1 MLSNRIIQSIQS
13 SPDPAVCLVAA
24 GPGAGVPAVTVA
36 TDPVPGTVPVLVTL
50 APVEMVHLE
59 MVPPHQVSLDHCH
72 HHHHHDDQEHGH
84 GVNTTW
90 LMMSHGMQMLIIK
103 QGIENEFS
111 LAQTTTAKL
120 IK

>member
-24 GPGAGVPAVTVA
+24 GPGAGVPAVTIA

-59 MVPPHQVSLDHCH
+59 MVPPHQVSPGHCH
-72 HHHHHDDQEHGH
+72 HRHHDDQEHGH
-84 GVNTTW
+84 RVNTIW
-90 LMMSHGMQMLIIK
+90 LMISHGMQMLIIK

-111 LAQTTTAKL
+111 LAQTTTVKL
-120 IK
+120 LK

>member
-1 MLSNRIIQSIQS
+1 MT
-13 SPDPAVCLVAA
+13 
-24 GPGAGVPAVTVA
+24 VP
-36 TDPVPGTVPVLVTL
+36 TDPVPGTVPVLITFAL
-50 APVEMVHLE
+50 VEMVHLK

-72 HHHHHDDQEHGH
+72 HRHHDDQEHGH
-84 GVNTTW
+84 RVNTIW